1 MCICGILAR
10 YSKILSVPQSFNDPS
25 YRSFTF
31 DGCFMSNGSASS
43 DPIVRLASDLLQ
55 MQSNASKFVAMS
67 ESECGNAQMV
77 PADTIWSLLEGL
89 GTKVRALFQTI
100 KKSSNEWTDL
110 VMSVQKHD
118 SDMIG
123 VDS

>member
-10 YSKILSVPQSFNDPS
+10 YSEILSVPRSFNSLS
-25 YRSFTF
+25 YRSATF
-31 DGCFMSNGSASS
+31 DGRLISKGSASS
-43 DPIVRLASDLLQ
+43 VPIVRPASDLVQ
-55 MQSNASKFVAMS
+55 MQSNASNFVAMS

-89 GTKVRALFQTI
+89 GTKVRVLFQTI